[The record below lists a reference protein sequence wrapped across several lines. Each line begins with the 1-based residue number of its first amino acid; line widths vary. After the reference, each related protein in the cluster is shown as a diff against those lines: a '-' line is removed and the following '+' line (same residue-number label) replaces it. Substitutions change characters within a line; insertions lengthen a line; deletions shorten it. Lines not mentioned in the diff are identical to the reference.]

1 MGALKGWKLSASG
14 EVTRLLQAY
23 REGDRE
29 AYDRLFPIVYDDLR
43 RIARAHLRRQRSGHT
58 LGTTGIVH
66 EAYLKLVDPA
76 SNGYQDRN
84 HFLAVA
90 ARAMR
95 QVIISYARRHAAG
108 KRGGGERAL
117 PLEERD
123 IPVQTQAEAILD
135 VDRALA
141 RLEEFEPRLA
151 RVVECRFFAGLDE
164 EETAAALGISTRTVQ
179 RDWMRARA
187 WLREELEGQ
196 ASPGEA

>member
-1 MGALKGWKLSASG
+1 MSASG
-14 EVTRLLQAY
+14 DVTRLLQAY

-76 SNGYQDRN
+76 NNGYQDRN

-123 IPVQTQAEAILD
+123 IPVQSQAEAILD
-135 VDRALA
+135 VDRALE

-164 EETAAALGISTRTVQ
+164 EETAEALGVSTRTVQ

-187 WLREELEGQ
+187 WLREELEGRV
-196 ASPGEA
+196 SRGEA

>member
-1 MGALKGWKLSASG
+1 LSASG

-95 QVIISYARRHAAG
+95 QVIISYARRHSAG

-196 ASPGEA
+196 ASAGEA

>member
-1 MGALKGWKLSASG
+1 MSAPG
-14 EVTRLLQAY
+14 DVTSLLLAY

-29 AYDRLFPIVYDDLR
+29 AYDRLLPLVYDDLR
-43 RIARAHLRRQRSGHT
+43 RIARGHLRRQRSGHT

-66 EAYLKLVDPA
+66 EAYLKLVDPKSA
-76 SNGYQDRN
+76 TYQDRN

-95 QVIISYARRHAAG
+95 QVIISYARRHSAG

-123 IPVQTQAEAILD
+123 IPVEGQADTILA
-135 VDRALA
+135 VDQALA
-141 RLEEFEPRLA
+141 RLEEVEPRLA

-164 EETAAALGISTRTVQ
+164 QETAEALGVSARTVQ

-187 WLREELEGQ
+187 WLKEELSRG
-196 ASPGEA
+196 SS

>member
-1 MGALKGWKLSASG
+1 MSASG

-29 AYDRLFPIVYDDLR
+29 AYDRLFPIVYEDLR

-123 IPVQTQAEAILD
+123 IPVQTQAETILD

-196 ASPGEA
+196 ASAGEA

>member
-1 MGALKGWKLSASG
+1 MNATG

-29 AYDRLFPIVYDDLR
+29 AYDRLFPIVYEDLR

-76 SNGYQDRN
+76 SNGYQDKN

-117 PLEERD
+117 PLDERD
-123 IPVQTQAEAILD
+123 IPVQSQAEAILD

-196 ASPGEA
+196 ATPEEA